1 MNSKKLD
8 LESQE
13 LLGRLWEESQ
23 SPEEKERLQFARD
36 ALSFIFD
43 IGLDDDFDDY
53 RAGLDVN
60 APPLVIAAFSSR
72 EQADEWLRNHPHPPR
87 HAKILV
93 AGEYHYVWYS
103 RKHND
108 RTIRRSETLEY
119 YLAEMIRDGVPPPA
133 FTFDTQ
139 EEANTWLHS
148 QPEPPKQVFIQI
160 AGELHLAAY
169 HYRVNL
175 RAIYPLSRAAKNVN
189 WD

>member
-1 MNSKKLD
+1 MSSKNPEFDAL
-8 LESQE
+8 E
-13 LLGRLWEESQ
+13 LLGRLWKESQ
-23 SPEEKERLQFARD
+23 STEEKERLQFARD
-36 ALSFIFD
+36 ALWFILTT
-43 IGLDDDFDDY
+43 GLTYDFEDY
-53 RAGLDVN
+53 RASLDVD
-60 APPLVIAAFSSR
+60 APPPVIASFNTR
-72 EQADEWLRNHPHPPR
+72 EEAETWMRDHPNPPD
-87 HAKILV
+87 HANVLIS
-93 AGEYHYVWYS
+93 GEYHYAAYS

-119 YLAEMIRDGVPPPA
+119 YLAEMIRDGIPPPA
-133 FTFDTQ
+133 FTFNTQ